1 MKPFVLVLVYDIFF
15 PHASR
20 YGFCDRPISPASA
33 RADAAFVS
41 AFILEVGVCLIVIYK
56 PMFNFI
62 IVGETKQYGG
72 YSQARNWGQCCL
84 LDNNRPQQHLMQCM
98 IRRMCFHF
106 ARDSV
111 RECTGE
117 ISLFG
122 CPLTNKYLS
131 VQSLWILRPWSWSTS
146 EFYPYYWHQCHCGG
160 GVFD

>member
-1 MKPFVLVLVYDIFF
+1 MKPFVLVLVYIFF
-15 PHASR
+15 RHASR
-20 YGFCDRPISPASA
+20 YGFCDKPISPASA
-33 RADAAFVS
+33 RANAAFVR

-56 PMFNFI
+56 PMFKLI
-62 IVGETKQYGG
+62 GKIMGETKQYGR
-72 YSQARNWGQCCL
+72 YSHARNLGQCCL

-98 IRRMCFHF
+98 IHRMCFNF

-111 RECTGE
+111 LERAGE

-122 CPLTNKYLS
+122 CPLTNHLR

-146 EFYPYYWHQCHCGG
+146 EFYRYYWHQCHCRG